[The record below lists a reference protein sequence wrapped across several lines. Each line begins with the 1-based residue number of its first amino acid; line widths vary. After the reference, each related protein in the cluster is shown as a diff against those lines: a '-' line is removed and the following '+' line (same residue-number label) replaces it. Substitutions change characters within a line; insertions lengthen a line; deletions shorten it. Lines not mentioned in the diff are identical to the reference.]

1 MRIEK
6 INILNKIAFQKLSF
20 SQNSKD
26 EQITNTNKCTTIPN
40 YSYGKDLINKPYN
53 PTFTAGIS
61 KNALS
66 LALKI
71 PVEERLA
78 SILQGAKQGDLILL
92 GKDYT
97 QIIKNLRNF
106 KAKLTIPIKR
116 LFYLPDNK
124 LGKDYIFYKNS
135 LGDSNLFN
143 VNKED
148 LIVRTGGTH
157 YNVGAGKSMSI
168 SEGNLIQYIGEDGK
182 IDMFP
187 LKNRPKANLNEF
199 KKAFCIPHD
208 YSAEV
213 DKKIQKMN
221 SDILSKEIVEITK
234 GNDKIDFSKIGGQ
247 TKAIS
252 ELKKGIL
259 YPVKYPSAYSQG
271 DITRG
276 YILYGPPGTGKTEIS
291 RALANEAGINYMYM
305 SGTEFENKYVGESEA
320 NVRAFFESLK
330 ESQPAIGV
338 IDEIDAIGKE
348 RGDKDVYG
356 AKVVNQI
363 LTSMTDLYN
372 SGDNVF
378 ILGLT
383 NKYETL
389 DSALKRSERFS
400 KHIKVGAPDRQGTE
414 EILKIHTKNQPLED
428 DFKYNEAAD
437 DLFGVKAVGSDI
449 KYITKLARE
458 NMMNRT
464 GIYEK
469 MENGTFKDSDM
480 NNAKISLNDFKQAI
494 SEFKQQ
500 NKKEST
506 RTPIGFN

>member
-1 MRIEK
+1 MRVERISSVNNFQNRYRSFNRKNSE
-6 INILNKIAFQKLSF
+6 INV
-20 SQNSKD
+20 
-26 EQITNTNKCTTIPN
+26 TTLPM
-40 YSYGKDLINKPYN
+40 YSYGRDLLNKPN
-53 PTFTAGIS
+53 NLTFTAGIS
-61 KNALS
+61 KNALNY
-66 LALKI
+66 ALQI
-71 PVEERLA
+71 PVEDRLA
-78 SILQGAKQGDLILL
+78 SIIQGIKQGDLVLL

-97 QIIKNLRNF
+97 QIMKNIRSLKN
-106 KAKLTIPIKR
+106 KLTTPIKR

-124 LGKDYIFYKNS
+124 LNKNYVFYKTP
-135 LGDSNLFN
+135 LGDFNLFN
-143 VNKED
+143 VNSEE
-148 LIVRTGGTH
+148 LIVRAGSAH
-157 YNVGAGKSMSI
+157 YSVESGISMNI
-168 SEGNLIQYIGEDGK
+168 LPGNLIQYIGEVGK
-182 IDMFP
+182 TDRFTF
-187 LKNRPKANLNEF
+187 KDAPKTNLSEF

-208 YSAEV
+208 YTSEV
-213 DKKIQKMN
+213 ERKIQKIN
-221 SDILSKEIVEITK
+221 NDILSKEITEVNK
-234 GNDKIDFSKIGGQ
+234 GNDIIDFSKIGGQ
-247 TKAIS
+247 AQAVQD
-252 ELKKGIL
+252 LKRGIL

-330 ESQPAIGV
+330 ENQPAIGV

-400 KHIKVGAPDRQGTE
+400 KHIKIGAPDRQGTE
-414 EILKIHTKNQPLED
+414 EILKIHSKNLPLED
-428 DFKYNEAAD
+428 DFNHSKVSDKLYEI
-437 DLFGVKAVGSDI
+437 KAVGSDI
-449 KYITKLARE
+449 KYISKLARE
-458 NMMNRT
+458 NMMNRL

-469 MENGTFKDSDM
+469 MENGTFQDSDM
-480 NNAKISLNDFKQAI
+480 IDAKVTIDDFLQAI
-494 SEFKQQ
+494 TEFSQR
-500 NKKEST
+500 NKKDIHT
-506 RTPIGFN
+506 KIGFSK